1 MENKKVKDINYLT
14 EIVSH
19 MDFKVVDLGEGRV
32 RISSESQRFDFEFDN
47 VDLALDF
54 VTDIN

>member
-1 MENKKVKDINYLT
+1 MENIRLKDINYLR

-19 MDFKVVDLGEGRV
+19 MDFKVIDLGEGRV
-32 RISSESQRFDFEFDN
+32 RISSESQRFDFEFDSIA
-47 VDLALDF
+47 LAVDF